1 MGNGVLGTDSGK
13 VEAIKSMPV
22 PRSVKE
28 VRRLLGTA
36 GW

>member
-28 VRRLLGTA
+28 VC
-36 GW
+36 